1 MNILI
6 TDVVDSSLI
15 QGLIKLGYRPDYR
28 PDITQA
34 QVLSVIQEYAGII
47 ITTKIAL
54 DRSTIE
60 KAVNLKFIARLG
72 SGLDH
77 VDCSMAM
84 NRGIKLYSTPEANSG
99 AVGEH
104 AIGMLIQM
112 LHHFT
117 DSNIDVKKGN
127 FRSDPFRVTEVEGL
141 TIGILGYGHTGPAL
155 AKRLQ
160 GFDANLIAYD
170 KYRAQGDGFCK
181 LVSLEDLMAQSDVLS
196 IHLPLTDET
205 QGVINYAFLSAC
217 SRLRYIINTS
227 RGYILDIRDLLRWT
241 DESES
246 RWASLD
252 VLDQEE
258 PTLFT
263 AEEKS
268 MFQRLVHHPRIFITP
283 HIAGKS
289 HSTRLKHAR
298 VLLKKLKD
306 EYRSSH

>member
-1 MNILI
+1 M
-6 TDVVDSSLI
+6 
-15 QGLIKLGYRPDYR
+15 
-28 PDITQA
+28 
-34 QVLSVIQEYAGII
+34 
-47 ITTKIAL
+47 
-54 DRSTIE
+54 
-60 KAVNLKFIARLG
+60 
-72 SGLDH
+72 
-77 VDCSMAM
+77 
-84 NRGIKLYSTPEANSG
+84 
-99 AVGEH
+99 
-104 AIGMLIQM
+104 
-112 LHHFT
+112 
-117 DSNIDVKKGN
+117 
-127 FRSDPFRVTEVEGL
+127 
-141 TIGILGYGHTGPAL
+141 
-155 AKRLQ
+155 
-160 GFDANLIAYD
+160 
-170 KYRAQGDGFCK
+170 
-181 LVSLEDLMAQSDVLS
+181 
-196 IHLPLTDET
+196 
-205 QGVINYAFLSAC
+205 INYAFLSAC